1 MPSVNETTS
10 SNYNT
15 STSAKTL
22 TSDEIGNKM
31 GSGGSYQA
39 LNKVGDGVRAAGEE
53 EGGLLSKR
61 EVLII
66 TLTSIIAVILIV
78 IAAVIVIIKVTL
90 TTFF

>member
-15 STSAKTL
+15 TAKTP

-39 LNKVGDGVRAAGEE
+39 LNKDEDGVRKTGEE
-53 EGGLLSKR
+53 EGGWLSKR

-78 IAAVIVIIKVTL
+78 IAAVIVIIKVTSAS
-90 TTFF
+90 FF